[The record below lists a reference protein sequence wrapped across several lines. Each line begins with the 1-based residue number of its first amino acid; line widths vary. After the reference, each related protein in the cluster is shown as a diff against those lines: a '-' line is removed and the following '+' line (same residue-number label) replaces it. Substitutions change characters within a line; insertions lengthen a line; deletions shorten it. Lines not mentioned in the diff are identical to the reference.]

1 MKKIAVVGYKGKMG
15 EPIFLALKGNYD
27 VVGIGRADSLDQFDD
42 LDLVIDF
49 ASGESSVK
57 SAEYCLKRNIPI
69 IIGATGQ
76 TEQEESRLK
85 EISKSIKV
93 VKKSN
98 FSIGF
103 EMLLKVIDSCL
114 KSDPVQIEIFEK
126 HHINKKDSPSGTAIE
141 LKKYIENKCERCVE
155 IHSIREGDE
164 KGEHIILFKYIDE
177 SISIKH
183 NVFLRQAFVEGCV
196 KEVENLLY

>member
-15 EPIFLALKGNYD
+15 EPIFLALMKNFN
-27 VVGIGRADSLDQFDD
+27 VVGIGRWDSLENCCD
-42 LDLVIDF
+42 LNLVIDL

-103 EMLLKVIDSCL
+103 EMLLNVIDSCL
-114 KSDPVQIEIFEK
+114 KCDPVLIEIFEK

-141 LKKYIENKCERCVE
+141 LKKYMESKCEKQIN

-164 KGEHIILFKYIDE
+164 KGEHLIRFMFKQEILE
-177 SISIKH
+177 IKH
-183 NVFLRQAFVEGCV
+183 NVLSRQAFVEGCV